1 MRYHTLQE
9 AYEGTRHYLRYDGDV
24 IATKSSKGDSR
35 AIELL
40 NQSITID
47 DVCQINIYNPK
58 RKFNVRYALLEFM
71 WYLSMDP
78 KVRNIGKAASTWKD
92 IADIDGVVHSNYG
105 VCLHQG
111 WDRVVNEL
119 VRFPE
124 SRRAVIALNQPD
136 IDYGMKDVPCTMF
149 VQFFVR
155 DDKLH
160 LIWNMR
166 SSDFA
171 FGFCN
176 DVAVGML
183 FLQMMRNELMERTD
197 IPWIGL
203 GSFTYNATSLHC
215 YEPHWHLLFDNYTTE
230 VRDKYELVEEFTW
243 GHVLQDMLYLPS
255 RDIELEQMWD
265 MVDTF
270 EQENFVGGRIMSID
284 KSILLDAHSI
294 VYKNADGHDYGSFD
308 QNMQDACNFAMVMT
322 GHHVTMDMA
331 YALMVGLKLA
341 REKQVHKR
349 DNMVDVCGY
358 MEGWSEYKEKQA
370 WAKAKNE
377 AEKWNDPELH
387 ATEQQKRE
395 VAEWQYV

>member
-1 MRYHTLQE
+1 MRYQTLQE
-9 AYEGTRHYLRYDGDV
+9 AYEGTRHYLRYGGEI
-24 IATKSSKGDSR
+24 IATKSSKGDSK

-40 NQSITID
+40 NQSITIN

-78 KVRNIGKAASTWKD
+78 KVRNIGKAASIWKD
-92 IADIDGVVHSNYG
+92 IASVDGVVHSNYG
-105 VCLHQG
+105 VCLHNG
-111 WDRVVNEL
+111 WNRVVNEL

-136 IDYGMKDVPCTMF
+136 LDYGMKDVPCTMF

-215 YEPHWHLLFDNYTTE
+215 YEPHWHLLFDSYTNK
-230 VRDKYELVEEFTW
+230 VHDKYELVEEFTW
-243 GHVLQDMLYLPS
+243 GQALQDMLYLPS
-255 RDIELEQMWD
+255 RDIELEQMWE

-270 EQENFVGGRIMSID
+270 EQENFVGG
-284 KSILLDAHSI
+284 
-294 VYKNADGHDYGSFD
+294 
-308 QNMQDACNFAMVMT
+308 
-322 GHHVTMDMA
+322 
-331 YALMVGLKLA
+331 GL
-341 REKQVHKR
+341 
-349 DNMVDVCGY
+349 
-358 MEGWSEYKEKQA
+358 
-370 WAKAKNE
+370 
-377 AEKWNDPELH
+377 
-387 ATEQQKRE
+387 
-395 VAEWQYV
+395 